1 MINEK
6 TRRSSQGGWSQ
17 ARYQCCAGNFHLDHI
32 KEVVDT
38 PDRVVRVDR
47 IQHIVVSGDEV
58 AVPLLKRQLPQ
69 HLAEKVVDVVRME
82 RHVGEPDILDR
93 TFAAV
98 REKDAETDA
107 EKVQELMDEWR
118 SGGLGVAGPEATLRA
133 FQMGQVDE
141 G

>member
-17 ARYQCCAGNFHLDHI
+17 ARYQRRAGNFHLDHI

-47 IQHIVVSGDEV
+47 IQQIVVSGDEV
-58 AVPLLKRQLPQ
+58 AIPLLKRQLPQ